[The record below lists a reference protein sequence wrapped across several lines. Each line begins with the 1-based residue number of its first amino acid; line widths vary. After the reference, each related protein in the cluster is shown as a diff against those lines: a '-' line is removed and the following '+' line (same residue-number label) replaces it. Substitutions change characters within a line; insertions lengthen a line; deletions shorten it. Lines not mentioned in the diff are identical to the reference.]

1 MRESRGILDWPNELG
16 TLVLAA
22 SNPAESDNAIRCA
35 AAILRA
41 GGLVAFPT
49 ETVYGLGANA
59 LSAKA
64 VDGIFAAKGRPVDN
78 PLIVHIA
85 EASQME
91 SLAQNIPPEAYLL
104 ARAFWPGPL
113 TLVLES
119 RPAVPPETTGGLQ
132 SVALRVPNH
141 PVALALLKE
150 AAVPVAAPSANLSGT
165 PSPTSARHVLDDL
178 AGRIDAV
185 LDGGFSGVGVESTVL
200 DIRNGRPLVLR
211 PGGVTPEDIAHILGK
226 ECPISH
232 WQEDTAELPPSP
244 GLKYTHY
251 APRAPL
257 YLIRGCPEPVLD
269 RVRELRDYFQTKGEK
284 VGLLLSRETAGLVV
298 SDHVEILGARNDV
311 EELASNLYA
320 ALRRFD
326 RQNVD
331 VIIAEGYA
339 EEGMGLALMNR
350 LIKAAGSR
358 VIDVE

>member
-1 MRESRGILDWPNELG
+1 MDWPNELG
-16 TLVLAA
+16 TLILTAR
-22 SNPAESDNAIRCA
+22 NPTESGDAIRCA
-35 AAILRA
+35 ASILRA

-49 ETVYGLGANA
+49 ETVYGLGADA
-59 LSAKA
+59 LNAKA
-64 VDGIFAAKGRPVDN
+64 VAGIFAAKGRPVDN

-104 ARAFWPGPL
+104 ADKFWPGPL

-119 RPAVPPETTGGLQ
+119 RPAVPPETTGGLH
-132 SVALRVPNH
+132 SVALRVPDH
-141 PVALALLKE
+141 PAALALLKE

-185 LDGGFSGVGVESTVL
+185 LDGGPSGVGVESTVL
-200 DIRNGRPLVLR
+200 DIRNGQPLLLR
-211 PGGVTPEDIAHILGK
+211 PGGVTPEEIAFILGR
-226 ECPISH
+226 ECPQAY
-232 WQEDTAELPPSP
+232 WQENMSEPPPSP
-244 GLKYTHY
+244 GLKYGHY
-251 APRAPL
+251 APKAPL
-257 YLIRGCPEPVLD
+257 YLVRGQPGAVLD
-269 RVRELRDYFQTKGEK
+269 RVRELRDYFQTRGDK
-284 VGLLLSRETAGLVV
+284 VGLLLSRESAGDIV
-298 SDHVEILGARNDV
+298 SEYVEILGDRKDAG
-311 EELASNLYA
+311 ELAANLYA

-326 RQNVD
+326 QQNVD
-331 VIIAEGYA
+331 VIIAEGYG